1 MGQWMELVASDGAR
15 LSAYRADPDGGPR
28 GALIVAQE
36 IFGINSHVRSVC
48 DGFASDGYVA
58 IAPALFDRVEQG
70 VELGYSA
77 DEIARGREYRAKVA
91 MDLALL
97 DITAARDAV
106 GPTGRIGVIGYCW
119 GGLVAWM
126 AASRLDGFACA
137 VPYYGGGMIEAI
149 EEKPKCPVM
158 AHFGERDAVIPVA
171 GVEKLRTAHPEA
183 QVFLYPA
190 GHGFNCEQRESY
202 DAASAKLARERTLEF
217 FRRHIG

>member
-1 MGQWMELVASDGAR
+1 GMMSGQECGSRAMGQWMEWGASEGAR

-77 DEIARGREYRAKVA
+77 GEFARGREYRAKVA
-91 MDLALL
+91 MDPALL

-106 GPTGRIGVIGYCW
+106 GPTGRIGVIGYCR

-126 AASRLDGFACA
+126 A
-137 VPYYGGGMIEAI
+137 
-149 EEKPKCPVM
+149 
-158 AHFGERDAVIPVA
+158 
-171 GVEKLRTAHPEA
+171 
-183 QVFLYPA
+183 
-190 GHGFNCEQRESY
+190 
-202 DAASAKLARERTLEF
+202 
-217 FRRHIG
+217 